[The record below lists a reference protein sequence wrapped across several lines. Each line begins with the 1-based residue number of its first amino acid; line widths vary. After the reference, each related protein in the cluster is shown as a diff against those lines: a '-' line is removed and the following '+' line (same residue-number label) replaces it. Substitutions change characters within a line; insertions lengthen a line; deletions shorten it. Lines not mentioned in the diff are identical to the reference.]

1 MHIHVHIGHPA
12 DVHVFRHAIAAWRTH
27 GHTVDVTTRAIPI
40 ACRLLEAF
48 GIPHTVIGPK
58 RAGAFGLGRE
68 LLRHIVFLA
77 PRLRRLRI
85 DVSVSFGGTFTVH
98 AARLAGCRALVVY
111 DTEIARVQNRITYP
125 FASAIATPA
134 VYPDDLGPRHVRFN
148 GFKELA
154 YLHPDVFRPDP
165 AVPARYGLTPETPYS
180 MVRFITWEASHDI
193 GVRGLS
199 AAQEAMVLD
208 VLERSGRVWL
218 VPEGSVPEPL
228 RSRAQP
234 CRPEEFHHLLAFA
247 RCVVSEGASTAAE
260 AAVLG
265 TPSLYLNPVGRSY
278 IDRLAAYG
286 LVRHIVPEDDVRTTI
301 AGLLARAADGAACRA
316 AAERVI
322 ADHENVS
329 EFIVRFVEDR

>member
-1 MHIHVHIGHPA
+1 
-12 DVHVFRHAIAAWRTH
+12 
-27 GHTVDVTTRAIPI
+27 
-40 ACRLLEAF
+40 
-48 GIPHTVIGPK
+48 
-58 RAGAFGLGRE
+58 
-68 LLRHIVFLA
+68 
-77 PRLRRLRI
+77 
-85 DVSVSFGGTFTVH
+85 
-98 AARLAGCRALVVY
+98 
-111 DTEIARVQNRITYP
+111 
-125 FASAIATPA
+125 
-134 VYPDDLGPRHVRFN
+134 
-148 GFKELA
+148 
-154 YLHPDVFRPDP
+154 
-165 AVPARYGLTPETPYS
+165 
-180 MVRFITWEASHDI
+180 
-193 GVRGLS
+193 
-199 AAQEAMVLD
+199 MVLD

-265 TPSLYLNPVGRSY
+265 TPSLYVNPVGRSY

-301 AGLLARAADGAACRA
+301 ADLLARAADGAACRA